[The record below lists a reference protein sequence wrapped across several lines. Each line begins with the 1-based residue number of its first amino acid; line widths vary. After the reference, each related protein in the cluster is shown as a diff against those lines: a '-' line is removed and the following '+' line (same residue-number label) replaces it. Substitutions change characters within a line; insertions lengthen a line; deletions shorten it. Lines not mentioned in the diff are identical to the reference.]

1 MESSKELI
9 IKYFFNEHLKVKE
22 IAEMIHTSSSYI
34 TKIIKQDKRY
44 CTEKEYRCAK
54 SKEKRKQD
62 QNRFIKHKR
71 EQKRLDDNFAFVEKQ
86 HRQAAFELSKSK
98 HLSNES
104 YRKWNI
110 SAYKYNPS
118 KHRYEFNNN
127 LGRSA
132 DVPKYIKE
140 RY

>member
-1 MESSKELI
+1 MENSKELI

-22 IAEMIHTSSSYI
+22 IAEMIHISSSYI
-34 TKIIKQDKRY
+34 TKIIKQDERY
-44 CTEKEYRCAK
+44 SEEKKYRCNK
-54 SKEKRKQD
+54 SKEKRKKD

-71 EQKRLDDNFAFVEKQ
+71 EQKRIDDNFAFVEEQ
-86 HRQAAFELSKSK
+86 HRQETFELSKSK

-118 KHRYEFNNN
+118 KHRYEFDEK

-140 RY
+140 R

>member
-1 MESSKELI
+1 MENSKELI

-22 IAEMIHTSSSYI
+22 IAEIIHTSSSYI

-44 CTEKEYRCAK
+44 YTEKEYRYTK
-54 SKEKRKQD
+54 SKKKRKQD
-62 QNRFIKHKR
+62 QNKFIKHKR
-71 EQKRLDDNFAFVEKQ
+71 EQKRFDDNFAFVEEQ
-86 HRQAAFELSKSK
+86 HRQATLELSKSK

-118 KHRYEFNNN
+118 KHRYEFNDN

-132 DVPKYIKE
+132 DVPKYIIE
-140 RY
+140 R

>member
-1 MESSKELI
+1 MENSKDLI
-9 IKYFFNEHLKVKE
+9 INYFFNEHLKVKE
-22 IAEMIHTSSSYI
+22 IAEIIHTSSSYI

-44 CTEKEYRCAK
+44 VGEKEYRANK
-54 SKEKRKQD
+54 SKEKRKLA
-62 QNRFIKHKR
+62 QNKFIKHKR
-71 EQKRLDDNFAFVEKQ
+71 EQKRIDDNFAFVEEQ
-86 HRQAAFELSKSK
+86 HRQASLELSKSK

-118 KHRYEFNNN
+118 KHRYEFDEK

-140 RY
+140 R

>member
-1 MESSKELI
+1 MENSKELI
-9 IKYFFNEHLKVKE
+9 IKYFFIEHLKVKE
-22 IAEMIHTSSSYI
+22 IAEIIHTSSSYI

-44 CTEKEYRCAK
+44 VGEKEYRANK
-54 SKEKRKQD
+54 SKEKRRLD
-62 QNRFIKHKR
+62 QNNFAKHKR
-71 EQKRLDDNFAFVEKQ
+71 EQKRIDDNFAFVEEQHKQ
-86 HRQAAFELSKSK
+86 ASFELSKSK
-98 HLSNES
+98 NLSNES

-118 KHRYEFNNN
+118 KYRYEFDEG

-140 RY
+140 R